1 MLVLTS
7 KLPHI
12 KKGIIAILCCA
23 SSALYADIRIEDSLG
38 EKVFAEAPTRV
49 ASLNWE
55 LTENV
60 IELGVEPIAVA
71 DMKGYEEWVTR
82 PALPASSQ
90 DIGDRAEP
98 NLEKLA
104 QLKPDVILIGAALEG
119 IKSRLEKIAPVV
131 FFNTYQKDHNNAEAA
146 DRVFLTIATLLDKQ
160 DIATEKLTNR
170 AKVLNQLKAKL
181 EAKYPEG
188 MPKVAS
194 MRFAN
199 TTSAYVYGKNAMP
212 EYALNALGIDNA
224 LSLKNTQWGVT
235 QKKIKFLRSVDDN
248 VLLYFQPFY
257 EEEKLN
263 ASPLWKAMPF
273 VQQGKVAPI
282 ASTWTYGGAMSLQ
295 YLAEAMTDALLSL
308 PNENNTGK

>member
-7 KLPHI
+7 ALPHI
-12 KKGIIAILCCA
+12 KKAVLCILCCV
-23 SSALYADIRIEDSLG
+23 STALYADIRIEDSLG
-38 EKVFAEAPTRV
+38 EKTFTETPSRV
-49 ASLNWE
+49 ASLSWE

-60 IELGVEPIAVA
+60 IELGVEPIAIT
-71 DMKGYEEWVTR
+71 DMKGYQEWVVK
-82 PALPASSQ
+82 PALPSSSQ
-90 DIGDRAEP
+90 DVGDRAEP

-119 IKSRLEKIAPVV
+119 MKSRLEKIAPVV
-131 FFNTYQKDHNNAEAA
+131 FFNTYQKGHNNAEAA
-146 DRVFLTIATLLDKQ
+146 DQVFLTIATLLDKQ
-160 DIATEKLTNR
+160 NIAIQKLENR
-170 AKVLNQLKAKL
+170 TKVLSQLKAKL
-181 EAKYPEG
+181 QAKYPEG
-188 MPKVAS
+188 LPKVAS

-257 EEEKLN
+257 EEDKLKM
-263 ASPLWKAMPF
+263 SPLWKAMPF
-273 VQQGKVAPI
+273 VQQGKVASI

-308 PNENNTGK
+308 PN

>member
-1 MLVLTS
+1 MLVLAS

-12 KKGIIAILCCA
+12 KKGIVSILFCL
-23 SSALYADIRIEDSLG
+23 SSVVYADIHIKDSLG
-38 EKVFAEAPTRV
+38 EKVFTDAPTRV

-71 DMKGYEEWVTR
+71 DIKGYQEWVTK
-82 PALPASSQ
+82 PALPNASQ

-104 QLKPDVILIGAALEG
+104 QLEPDVILIGAALFG

-131 FFNTYQKDHNNAEAA
+131 FFNTYQENHNNAESA
-146 DRVFLTIATLLDKQ
+146 DKTFLTIATLLDKES
-160 DIATEKLTNR
+160 IANEKLESRTK
-170 AKVLNQLKAKL
+170 ALNQLKSKLQAKF
-181 EAKYPEG
+181 PEG

-194 MRFAN
+194 LRFAN
-199 TTSAYVYGKNAMP
+199 TTSAYVYGKNSMP
-212 EYALNALGIDNA
+212 EYSLNALGIENA
-224 LSLKNTQWGVT
+224 LSLENTQWGVT
-235 QKKIKFLRSVDDN
+235 QKKIRFLRSVDDN

-257 EEEKLN
+257 EEDKLN

-273 VQQGKVAPI
+273 VQQGKVGAI
-282 ASTWTYGGAMSLQ
+282 ESTWTYGGAMSLQ
-295 YLAEAMTDALLSL
+295 YLAEAMTNALLSL
-308 PNENNTGK
+308 PN